1 MDASRVIPAQEFL
14 YAWRRHL
21 EIEEHLAATCPAC
34 GAADANTRHARLCHC
49 SGAQVNQH
57 QSLVQATSRFL
68 KRMFVRHH
76 VERGAP
82 FNADRDLR
90 RGIVVERGGFRD
102 ASASDLRHKI
112 ILTDVT
118 YADPQAGVHVRA
130 GCADQ
135 DGSAAFISEAR
146 KRNHYARPEHVS
158 FDEPSHKLAAI
169 AVESF
174 GRLGREGRDFIDQL
188 ATSVIGGGLSLI
200 HI

>member
-1 MDASRVIPAQEFL
+1 M
-14 YAWRRHL
+14 
-21 EIEEHLAATCPAC
+21 
-34 GAADANTRHARLCHC
+34 
-49 SGAQVNQH
+49 NQH

-135 DGSAAFISEAR
+135 DGSAAFISEER

-188 ATSVIGGGLSLI
+188 ATSVIGGGDGGTMPENGICKECLLYIISVTSQAVISRRI
-200 HI
+200 HRYKLAFQDRQATRGRRENEGQLLPMA